1 MVEPIVHLVVPTGI
15 LLALFSR
22 ESRGLI
28 LLLSPLTVLPDMDF
42 LIGHRYLFHN
52 LFFVSAIPFA
62 LYLYSRRT
70 ASVFAFYLLGS
81 HLLLDTF
88 GPGVGFF
95 YPFYDRLFRF
105 DFYVYTSPAKGG
117 VSYEASTST
126 MDLVEATKDQLSP
139 AVTPLGVVLLALVLA
154 GIAIERW
161 GKDRNGRQR

>member
-28 LLLSPLTVLPDMDF
+28 LLLSPLAVLPDLDF
-42 LIGHRYLFHN
+42 LLGHRYLLHN
-52 LFFVSAIPFA
+52 LLFVSVIPLI
-62 LYLYSRRT
+62 LYLFSRRKMV
-70 ASVFAFYLLGS
+70 AVFAFYLLGS

-105 DFYVYTSPAKGG
+105 DFYIYTSPAKGG
-117 VSYEASTST
+117 VSYEAGTAT
-126 MDLVEATKDQLSP
+126 VALIEATRDQLSP
-139 AVTPLGVVLLALVLA
+139 AVTSLGVVLLVLVAA
-154 GIAIERW
+154 GIAIQRW
-161 GKDRNGRQR
+161 EKREKR